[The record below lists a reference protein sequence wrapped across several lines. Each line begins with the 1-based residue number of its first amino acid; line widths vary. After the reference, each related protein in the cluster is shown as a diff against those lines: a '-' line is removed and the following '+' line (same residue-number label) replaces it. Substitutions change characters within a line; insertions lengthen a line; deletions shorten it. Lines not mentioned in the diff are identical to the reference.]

1 MNRVVLVETSD
12 ALPGLLPFASW
23 RAITD
28 ADVLWARDPDDHP
41 FLLHL
46 QMADIELHPLPPA
59 ALEPTR
65 IELGAPGTPQD
76 RRLAR
81 ALVNRATEAGVA
93 TMLLGPGD
101 EQLVPVVGA
110 EAGPRDV
117 EVEIV
122 FVAQQ
127 PRGAEIL
134 RLVEVERRLRDP
146 DGGCPW
152 DLEQDHESLIQ
163 YLVEEAYELIDA
175 IEHGTDRDIVEEL
188 GDVLLQ
194 VVFHAQIGTDRG
206 AFTIDDVARA
216 IADKLVS
223 RHPHVFEDG
232 VADTADEV
240 QASWDQIKAAEKGRR
255 TPFDGIPESLPAL
268 MLAAKFLRRAGR
280 AGAPGP
286 QIDTEVVRARVNEGH
301 GDPESIGDLLLA
313 VVDSAVTL
321 GIDPENALRAAARR
335 YRERVQDLDG

>member
-28 ADVLWARDPDDHP
+28 ADVLWARAPDEHP
-41 FLLHL
+41 FLPHL
-46 QMADIELHPLPPA
+46 QMADVELHRLPPA
-59 ALEPTR
+59 TLDPTR
-65 IELGAPGTPQD
+65 IELGGPGSPED

-81 ALVNRATEAGVA
+81 ALVDRAAEDGVV

-110 EAGPRDV
+110 EAAPRDV

-152 DLEQDHESLIQ
+152 DLEQDHESLVQ
-163 YLVEEAYELIDA
+163 YLVEETYELIDA

-194 VVFHAQIGTDRG
+194 VVFHAQIGTDRR
-206 AFTIDDVARA
+206 AFTIDDVARG

-232 VADTADEV
+232 AADTADEV
-240 QASWDQIKAAEKGRR
+240 QANWDQIKAVEKGRT

-286 QIDTEVVRARVNEGH
+286 EIDVEAVRARVNEGL
-301 GDPESIGDLLLA
+301 GDADSIGDLLLA

-321 GIDPENALRAAARR
+321 GLDPETALRGAARR
-335 YRERVQDLDG
+335 YRERVERPDA